1 LFDVPNGNTDAS
13 FPNIYIV
20 GPSLVQ
26 NQLLALFLEKKLTVA
41 CTCQTDLCVKEIIDT
56 APEGIL
62 ILLLDCCISETAE
75 FQKCLPAVSA
85 AHTDNFRTALFSVD
99 PASRIEKLVHRHK
112 VRGIFYKSDSRQVF
126 LKGMRTILKGGM
138 WLPRRILSAC
148 VLSSSDDD
156 HFVTPLSGRE
166 KETLWLAAKGFC
178 NDEIAEKMSVSH
190 HTIKTHLYHVYKKIG
205 ASNRLQAA
213 VWAASYLSE
222 YPEREALTRRTGNP
236 SL

>member
-1 LFDVPNGNTDAS
+1 VPNGNTDAS

-26 NQLLALFLEKKLTVA
+26 NQLLALFLEKELKVE
-41 CTCQTDLCVKEIIDT
+41 CTCQTDLSVKEIIDT
-56 APEGIL
+56 APERIR
-62 ILLLDCCISETAE
+62 ILLLDCYMRETAE
-75 FQKCLPAVSA
+75 LQKCLQAGSA
-85 AHTDNFRTALFSVD
+85 THTDNFRTALFSVE
-99 PASRIEKLVHRHK
+99 PASHIEKLVHRHK

-126 LKGMRTILKGGM
+126 IRGMRTILKGGM

-148 VLSSSDDD
+148 VLSSNDDD
-156 HFVTPLSGRE
+156 HSVTLLSGRE

-178 NDEIAEKMSVSH
+178 NDEIAEKMNVSQ
-190 HTIKTHLYHVYKKIG
+190 HTVKTHLYHVYKKIG

-222 YPEREALTRRTGNP
+222 HPERGAFTRRTGNP
-236 SL
+236 FL